1 MSIIGGF
8 LGIVMTSGGFIMEI
22 LQELLYNSYLISNL
36 FFTKEMAASE
46 TLITPASKNTVKIG
60 TFQAEEE
67 EEEPSHGF

>member
-22 LQELLYNSYLISNL
+22 LQELLYNSYLVSNIFL
-36 FFTKEMAASE
+36 TKEMTSE

-60 TFQAEEE
+60 TCQAEEE